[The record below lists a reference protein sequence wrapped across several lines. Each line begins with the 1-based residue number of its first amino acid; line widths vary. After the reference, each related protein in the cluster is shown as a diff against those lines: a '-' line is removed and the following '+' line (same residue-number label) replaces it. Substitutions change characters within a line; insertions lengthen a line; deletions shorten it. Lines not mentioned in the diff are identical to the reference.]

1 MITWP
6 QTKHSKDDD
15 CKLTFSQTISFKGN
29 ESIKDGWYSLDL
41 DNRQLTDPLTDTT
54 EFLKLEK
61 DTLVI
66 ATIAAVFTDDATKE
80 VVKKEDISFA
90 INILVPKK

>member
-1 MITWP
+1 VITWP

-15 CKLTFSQTISFKGN
+15 CKLTFSQTISFKGD

-41 DNRQLTDPLTDTT
+41 DNRQFTVPLTDTT

-66 ATIAAVFTDDATKE
+66 VTIAAVYTDDTTKE
-80 VVKKEDISFA
+80 VVKKEEISFA
-90 INILVPKK
+90 INILVPQK